1 MISFIRLFGT
11 LNRLPIRYRLGI
23 ADNELNRGSSY
34 CDQLA
39 VGSRRDRF
47 EKLAA
52 AQFDVALFKKKK
64 KRNRKKNFEIFSNQV
79 TTV

>member
-11 LNRLPIRYRLGI
+11 LNRLPIRRRLGI
-23 ADNELNRGSSY
+23 ADSELNRGSSY

-52 AQFDVALFKKKK
+52 AQFGVALFKKKK
-64 KRNRKKNFEIFSNQV
+64 KQKKEL
-79 TTV
+79 